1 MGLKGLILVK
11 FIKLYGKISRVIAA
25 ILAACFVILV
35 IIGSKVVN
43 GTALTDSEFTAF
55 CVSLV
60 TAAAVSWSWV
70 ILECAY
76 QKEIAKEIMRRRRRA
91 RRGGRV

>member
-1 MGLKGLILVK
+1 MK